1 MGRFGIVG
9 ALIVG
14 LFATVAE
21 GQSGRGA
28 GKGRTQAKKAAKIEA
43 QAPHRA
49 IVIDH
54 ASVSAAAQVSPA
66 TLEKLG
72 RTAFYFAHASVG
84 GNMLGGLAALNK
96 ENPQRYPLVAR
107 DAGKDPAGPFKG
119 GVVYQDDRG
128 NPGWRGKVDHFRKRV
143 DEGWHG
149 PGLVVLDKF
158 CYIDPDA
165 DPDVYLQSMAE
176 LESRHPDTVVV
187 YATIPLVGGEDR
199 NNLKRQAFNEQ
210 VRRFVRDRG
219 GVLFDIADIE
229 AHDPAGQ
236 PRVFGNEATPALCE
250 DYTNDGGHLND
261 QGARRVALGFY
272 ALAAGLAKR
281 DAR

>member
-9 ALIVG
+9 VLIVAVV
-14 LFATVAE
+14 ATTADA
-21 GQSGRGA
+21 QSGRGSSRSRA
-28 GKGRTQAKKAAKIEA
+28 QAKKGTVGPAST
-43 QAPHRA
+43 RA

-54 ASVSAAAQVSPA
+54 ASIAGAAQVTPA
-66 TLEKLG
+66 TREKLS

-84 GNMLGGLAALNK
+84 GNMLSGLDALNK

-107 DAGKDPAGPFKG
+107 SAGKGPEGRFEG

-143 DEGWHG
+143 DEAWNG

-165 DPDVYLQSMAE
+165 DAGVYLQSMSD
-176 LESRHPDTVVV
+176 LERRHPDTVVV
-187 YATIPLVGGEDR
+187 YATVPLVGGEDR
-199 NNLKRQAFNEQ
+199 NNVKRQAFNEQ
-210 VRRFVRDRG
+210 VRRFVRERG

-229 AHDPAGQ
+229 AHDPAGR
-236 PRVFGNEATPALCE
+236 PRVFGADATPALY
-250 DYTNDGGHLND
+250 DAYTNDGGHLNAE
-261 QGARRVALGFY
+261 GARRVALGFY
-272 ALAAGLAKR
+272 ALAAELAQR

>member
-9 ALIVG
+9 VLIVAV
-14 LFATVAE
+14 FATTAE
-21 GQSGRGA
+21 AQSGRRSSRTRVQTK
-28 GKGRTQAKKAAKIEA
+28 KGTNVRDQT
-43 QAPHRA
+43 RA

-54 ASVSAAAQVSPA
+54 ASIEGAARVSPA
-66 TLEKLG
+66 TLAKID

-84 GNMLGGLAALNK
+84 GNMLKGLAALRK
-96 ENPQRYPLVAR
+96 EDPQRYPLVAR
-107 DAGKDPAGPFKG
+107 DAGKGPDGRFEG

-128 NPGWRGKVDHFRKRV
+128 NPGWRGKVDHFHRSV

-165 DPDVYLQSMAE
+165 APDVYLQSMAD
-176 LESRHPDTVVV
+176 LERKHPDTVVV
-187 YATIPLVGGEDR
+187 YATIPLVSGEDA
-199 NNLKRQAFNEQ
+199 NNVKRQAFNEQ

-229 AHDPAGQ
+229 AHDPAGH
-236 PRVFGNEATPALCE
+236 PRVFGNDATPALC
-250 DYTNDGGHLND
+250 DAYTNDGGHLND

-272 ALAAGLAKR
+272 ALAAGLAER